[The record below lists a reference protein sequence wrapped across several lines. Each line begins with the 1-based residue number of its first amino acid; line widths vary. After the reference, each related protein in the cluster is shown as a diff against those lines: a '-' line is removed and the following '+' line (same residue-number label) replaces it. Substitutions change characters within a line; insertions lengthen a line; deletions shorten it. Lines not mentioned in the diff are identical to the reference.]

1 MAKKFKKSGPKDPFA
16 ALPESFKDA
25 MTAAGSDELNK
36 QLGAIAKAEEHNKAA
51 MKADKDLKEKR
62 AQVMEASK
70 VYRENTKLNDL
81 KTKYITRQLADKG
94 DSLSSET
101 VRLSLDAK

>member
-1 MAKKFKKSGPKDPFA
+1 
-16 ALPESFKDA
+16 
-25 MTAAGSDELNK
+25 
-36 QLGAIAKAEEHNKAA
+36 
-51 MKADKDLKEKR
+51 
-62 AQVMEASK
+62 